1 MSKQAHVNLASN
13 LPQYRHLISLAFDVL
28 SGNSGEQSVPSFL
41 ARAYDQLCRHSFR
54 LLLQNS
60 CLSVPC
66 FIPMA
71 PFPKPLSQL
80 SVGKF
85 RSFLSTGALYNSSQ
99 TKDYRAPQLPQ
110 PLILTSLH
118 LFMFSHTSG
127 QFTAFFPSHHPNAK
141 SHLLP
146 ERFSAYA
153 ADGEKKLNL
162 FSVCCSNAMHCV
174 CSETGWGVNVL
185 TLHSLICWGSG
196 GVLQVTGKIASPE
209 YS

>member
-1 MSKQAHVNLASN
+1 MTTNTVNKVSCFFTIMSKQAHVNLASN

-85 RSFLSTGALYNSSQ
+85 SIF
-99 TKDYRAPQLPQ
+99 
-110 PLILTSLH
+110 
-118 LFMFSHTSG
+118 
-127 QFTAFFPSHHPNAK
+127 
-141 SHLLP
+141 
-146 ERFSAYA
+146 
-153 ADGEKKLNL
+153 
-162 FSVCCSNAMHCV
+162 
-174 CSETGWGVNVL
+174 
-185 TLHSLICWGSG
+185 
-196 GVLQVTGKIASPE
+196 LQVPPSTNPYSCATAGKICHGRKTA
-209 YS
+209 